1 MDMRTLKIVVANKI
15 RKRRRLEEELR
26 KVNEEIE
33 ELNREIKE
41 IEMRGGGE
49 K

>member
-1 MDMRTLKIVVANKI
+1 MMDIRTLKIVVANKI
-15 RKRRRLEEELR
+15 RKRRRLEEELK

-33 ELNREIKE
+33 KLNKE
-41 IEMRGGGE
+41 IERYKVEEM

>member
-1 MDMRTLKIVVANKI
+1 MMDIRTLKIVVANKI

-33 ELNREIKE
+33 ELNREIEKE
-41 IEMRGGGE
+41 EAEIRR
-49 K
+49 

>member
-1 MDMRTLKIVVANKI
+1 MMDIRTLKIVVANKI

-33 ELNREIKE
+33 ELNREIEKGEAE
-41 IEMRGGGE
+41 IRR
-49 K
+49 

>member
-1 MDMRTLKIVVANKI
+1 MKDIRTLKIVVANKI
-15 RKRRRLEEELR
+15 RKRRRLEEELK

-33 ELNREIKE
+33 KLNKE
-41 IEMRGGGE
+41 IEKHKIEEM

>member
-1 MDMRTLKIVVANKI
+1 MDIRTLKIVVANKI

-33 ELNREIKE
+33 ELNREIEKGEAE
-41 IEMRGGGE
+41 IRR
-49 K
+49 